1 MSLQTVK
8 NQKGFTI
15 VELLIVIVVIGIL
28 AAITIVAYNGIQ
40 KRANATSAQSNAASA
55 LKKIEAYNSVKG
67 SYAATATQLNSVDES
82 KFTGTGIS
90 IAAVS
95 STNGKTAV
103 EIEACDVT
111 GTSPNQVAA
120 GSRVRYWDFTSG
132 SSGAASAWMTAGTTS
147 GTCVALGA

>member
-1 MSLQTVK
+1 MSLQTLK

-28 AAITIVAYNGIQ
+28 AAITIVAFNGVQ
-40 KRANATSAQSNAASA
+40 NRGNATAAQSNASSV

-67 SYAATATQLNSVDES
+67 TYAATATQLNSVEES
-82 KFTGTGIS
+82 KITGSGVS
-90 IAAVS
+90 IGAVS
-95 STNGKTAV
+95 AGNGKTHV
-103 EIEACDVT
+103 QVEACDVT

-120 GSRVRYWDFTSG
+120 GSRVRYWDFSASTP
-132 SSGAASAWMTAGTTS
+132 AASAWMNAGTTS